1 MASENAIRDIIRD
14 AVRQVLT
21 ESQPAQTFTS
31 PASYHAPWTGVEY
44 ESHPSR
50 QPFNIHE
57 ATIQLSDLLEFVE
70 AQRCSIEKDKPC
82 DHCGM
87 CRTLG
92 F

>member
-1 MASENAIRDIIRD
+1 MANEGAIRDIVRD
-14 AVRQVLT
+14 VVRQVLS
-21 ESQPAQTFTS
+21 ESPPAQTALS
-31 PASYHAPWTGVEY
+31 PAAYHAPWTGVEY

-57 ATIQLSDLLEFVE
+57 ATVTPGELFEFVE
-70 AQRCSIEKDKPC
+70 AQTCSIEKDKPC